1 MENTLAY
8 AGFQLKSKRERII
21 IPAKLKA
28 MREYTFFH
36 DVKILGEYVDEENQL
51 RQVIDHLP

>member
-1 MENTLAY
+1 MPE
-8 AGFQLKSKRERII
+8 FQLKSKRERII